1 VSKTLK
7 IALGI
12 SALIVFGA
20 CGAGKTASNNG
31 GSANSGGSAN
41 GGGDK
46 PAAVGIG
53 QPARDG
59 KFEFTV
65 SKLECGISK
74 IGDKYLNR
82 TAQGQFCKVSV
93 SVKNIGD
100 EAKMFSDSNQFAFNA
115 AGQKYEADSAAAIYL
130 GQDSKSFLENI
141 NPGNGVNGVV
151 IFDIPK
157 DAKIVKLE
165 LHDSALSGGVTIN
178 V

>member
-1 VSKTLK
+1 VSKTFK
-7 IALGI
+7 IVLGI

-20 CGAGKTASNNG
+20 CGAGKTASSNDGSSNNG
-31 GSANSGGSAN
+31 GAE
-41 GGGDK
+41 K

-53 QPARDG
+53 QAARDG
-59 KFEFTV
+59 KFEFVV
-65 SKLECGISK
+65 SKMECGIGK
-74 IGDKYLNR
+74 IGDQYLNR

-93 SVKNIGD
+93 SVKNIGN
-100 EAKMFSDSNQFAFNA
+100 EAKLFTDSNQFAFNA

-141 NPGNGVNGVV
+141 NPGNAVNGVI

-165 LHDSALSGGVTIN
+165 LHDSSL
-178 V
+178 

>member
-1 VSKTLK
+1 MSKTLK

-20 CGAGKTASNNG
+20 CGAGKAASS
-31 GSANSGGSAN
+31 GSGSSDS
-41 GGGDK
+41 GGGDNK

-59 KFEFTV
+59 KFEFVV
-65 SKLECGISK
+65 SKMDCGISK
-74 IGDKYLNR
+74 IGDQYLNR

-93 SVKNIGD
+93 TVKNIGN
-100 EAKMFSDSNQFAFNA
+100 EPKMFTDSNQYAFNA

-130 GQDSKSFLENI
+130 GQDNKSFLENI

-151 IFDIPK
+151 LFDIPK
-157 DAKIVKLE
+157 DGKIVKLE
-165 LHDSALSGGVTIN
+165 LHDSALSGGVTVN
-178 V
+178 L

>member
-1 VSKTLK
+1 MSKTLK
-7 IALGI
+7 IALAI

-20 CGAGKTASNNG
+20 CGAGKTSNT
-31 GSANSGGSAN
+31 GSSTDNSGS
-41 GGGDK
+41 GDK

-59 KFEFTV
+59 KFEFVV

-74 IGDKYLNR
+74 IGDQYLNR
-82 TAQGQFCKVSV
+82 TAQGQFCKVSM
-93 SVKNIGD
+93 SVKNIGN
-100 EAKMFSDSNQFAFNA
+100 EAKLFTDSNQHAYNA

-141 NPGNGVNGVV
+141 NPGNAVNGVI

-157 DAKIVKLE
+157 DGKIVKLE
-165 LHDSALSGGVTIN
+165 LHDSAFSGGVTVN